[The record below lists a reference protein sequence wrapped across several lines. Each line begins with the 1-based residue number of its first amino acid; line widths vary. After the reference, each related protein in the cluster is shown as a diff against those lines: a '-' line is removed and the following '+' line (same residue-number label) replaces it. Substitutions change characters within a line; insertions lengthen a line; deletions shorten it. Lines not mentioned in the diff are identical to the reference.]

1 MVELMYLS
9 STSNTIVSFL
19 FAASLVAETFV
30 IVGFIKSTNPIEK
43 SCCLLEF
50 PFESVKVPA
59 AILITVLP
67 LHSKYDFP
75 DCFELCCHVVKVNV
89 YCTPFVIEVA
99 ELNVFVTL
107 VAVSPSTNTVIL
119 SLVNEFPL

>member
-1 MVELMYLS
+1 MS
-9 STSNTIVSFL
+9 STSNTIVSLL
-19 FAASLVAETFV
+19 FVASFVDETFV
-30 IVGFIKSTNPIEK
+30 IVGFIKSTSPIEK

-50 PFESVKVPA
+50 PFVSVMVPA
-59 AILITVLP
+59 AILIFVLP

-75 DCFELCCHVVKVNV
+75 DCFELSCQVVNVNV
-89 YCTPFVIEVA
+89 YCTPFVIDVA

-107 VAVSPSTNTVIL
+107 VAVCPSTNTVIL